1 MRKMALSQGMNP
13 SSRILITSLSV
24 SDRVIV
30 DAAIQLHIATRK
42 GGCQDRKHLVRGP
55 AHCLPIA
62 KPLENTSYGTNMEKT
77 TLSRPLL
84 FYGGPCPANQK
95 KEPGPSCEGPG
106 MIRPVVPGAWA

>member
-1 MRKMALSQGMNP
+1 MNEKNGAESGKESEFPDTYYLSA
-13 SSRILITSLSV
+13 

-62 KPLENTSYGTNMEKT
+62 KPLENTSYGTNMEKPSYRPPPFFMGRPAWSIKKK
-77 TLSRPLL
+77 SRNPRVKV
-84 FYGGPCPANQK
+84 PA
-95 KEPGPSCEGPG
+95 
-106 MIRPVVPGAWA
+106 